1 MERMEILLGFHFPEF
16 EKGLTASLYDLGYD
30 AKIIEKHTKMQI
42 REYILMHRECR
53 VVILKERDST
63 MSFTAEDF
71 AVLTDENDDLI
82 VICVLSEERR
92 GTDYMQ
98 VLYAAGIT
106 NAVFQSGREG
116 VRPSQIAELCLKKKS
131 RKDAR
136 KYYGIASV
144 DIDIGML
151 SPEAYSIYYQ
161 SLFNKENGSTL
172 ILRYLNVASRLTAAQ
187 NEDFINRLP
196 GEIVDEL
203 REYEEFYVILDGLKA
218 HGIDMKY
225 KRPKHVKVGIKQSP
239 ALTLPQKKT
248 VQAPKTNQR
257 PAENVTGVFD
267 FGDEFGSFDYGE
279 EFGEEEEVSLP
290 EEEAYEES
298 FEPDEEEQPAEEPA
312 EKKKANPI
320 LFVLIGVVFLF
331 TAVLVA
337 GVFLVKNVV
346 IPQVIEDTKNTRETV
361 VSSEV
366 VSVEETVSEAENPEV
381 PEEVY
386 PDVEEAMQEIL
397 SRGEVLKGE
406 MVITLINRYPEQQ
419 FRCVDEEKNKQVVY
433 QYVVATEAEIPPD
446 ADFELR
452 KEEGEYIFTKK

>member
-106 NAVFQSGREG
+106 NAIFQSGREG

-144 DIDIGML
+144 DMDIGML

-161 SLFNKENGSTL
+161 SLFNKENGSSL

-218 HGIDMKY
+218 HGIDLKY
-225 KRPKHVKVGIKQSP
+225 KRPKHVKVGIKQAP
-239 ALTLPQKKT
+239 ALTLPQKKQ
-248 VQAPKTNQR
+248 VPKGNQK
-257 PAENVTGVFD
+257 PAENVTGAFD
-267 FGDEFGSFDYGE
+267 FGDEFGSFDYGD
-279 EFGEEEEVSLP
+279 EFGKEDDEEVSFPEEEVYEEFSEP
-290 EEEAYEES
+290 EEEQEK
-298 FEPDEEEQPAEEPA
+298 EEPE
-312 EKKKANPI
+312 EKKKASPI
-320 LFVLIGVVFLF
+320 LFVLIGVVFLL
-331 TAVLVA
+331 TAALVA
-337 GVFLVKNVV
+337 GVFLVEKVV
-346 IPQVIEDTKNTRETV
+346 IPQVIEETKNTRETV
-361 VSSEV
+361 APSEV
-366 VSVEETVSEAENPEV
+366 VSVEEPGSEAASPEEPEIHYPEV
-381 PEEVY
+381 GV
-386 PDVEEAMQEIL
+386 AMQEIL
-397 SRGEVLKGE
+397 NRGEPVKGE

-419 FRCVDEEKNKQVVY
+419 FRYVDEEKNKQVVY
-433 QYVVATEAEIPPD
+433 KYVVASEAEIPPD